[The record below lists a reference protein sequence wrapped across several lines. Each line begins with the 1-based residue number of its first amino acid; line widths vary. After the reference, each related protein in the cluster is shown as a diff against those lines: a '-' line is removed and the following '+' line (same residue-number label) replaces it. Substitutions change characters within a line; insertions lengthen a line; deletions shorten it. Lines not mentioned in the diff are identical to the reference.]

1 MPGEEVPD
9 EEVLFGEITDD
20 KTVAEEGA
28 DAETGLQKAGPRDI
42 ALSIDDQLPRTFTFW
57 LRRIRQV
64 TDTDGTERAVRV
76 SDALEKNYYQ
86 ELVTRNTEK
95 EYLEKA
101 RVKFDLRDR
110 KSTRLNSSH

>member
-86 ELVTRNTEK
+86 ELVTRRSEEQTSEIQSLMRISYAVFCLK
-95 EYLEKA
+95 
-101 RVKFDLRDR
+101 
-110 KSTRLNSSH
+110 